1 MAPWDEGPWVRVLWV
16 REKRVDADWIS
27 TQYIWSLKSSLL
39 SREEMSV
46 HSGQYIQSA
55 AAYPGGRIHPSVR
68 RGGHSWAFTET
79 ERPEVENCI
88 ACVCVSVRMCTRN
101 SEQARGSEG

>member
-16 REKRVDADWIS
+16 REKGVDADWIS
-27 TQYIWSLKSSLL
+27 TQYIWPLKSSLL

-55 AAYPGGRIHPSVR
+55 VAYLRGRIHPSVR
-68 RGGHSWAFTET
+68 RGGHSWAFTEN
-79 ERPEVENCI
+79 RKARGRKPH
-88 ACVCVSVRMCTRN
+88 CVC
-101 SEQARGSEG
+101 ARVQF